1 MKLNVSA
8 FSFAVG
14 IVLAA
19 AFTICAIFVAI
30 APEATAA
37 AIGYLLHIDLSGL
50 IRSITLPSYIAGVV
64 AVGLWTALWA
74 AIAAAIYNT
83 LSSG

>member
-14 IVLAA
+14 IVVAA
-19 AFTICAIFVAI
+19 AFTICALFVAI

-37 AIGYLLHIDLSGL
+37 TIGYLLHIDLSGVVGGL
-50 IRSITLPSYIAGVV
+50 TWPSYIAGVL
-64 AVGLWTALWA
+64 AMGLWTALWA
-74 AIAAAIYNT
+74 AVAAVIYNS
-83 LSSG
+83 LSSK